1 MNSDKAR
8 TTVIELLRIG
18 LITIRNLA
26 AMPRRNQRQETMLS
40 EWAEL
45 CHTIPPML
53 LGGCKGEA
61 LRYFV
66 EVGGAMFME
75 KYPDKSAASFEQAR
89 NLLSELSALVRQSDS
104 APS

>member
-1 MNSDKAR
+1 MNTDKAQSA
-8 TTVIELLRIG
+8 VIELLRIG
-18 LITIRNLA
+18 LITIRNFA
-26 AMPRRNQRQETMLS
+26 AMPRRSQRQETMLS

-53 LGGCKGEA
+53 LGGCKTEA

-66 EVGGAMFME
+66 EVGGAMFID
-75 KYPDKSAASFEQAR
+75 KYPDQSATNFGQAR
-89 NLLSELSALVRQSDS
+89 NLLDELSVLVQQSDS